1 MNMTPLVRAAVPALF
16 ALLAP
21 LASLSTA
28 QAADGAP
35 RNVIFMV
42 GDGMSFAH
50 VKAYRMY
57 ADDPST
63 ELVEPLPME
72 RFLVGAVST
81 DSIRLDCSGGDCVR
95 LPHGFTDS
103 ASSATAYAT
112 GHDTIVGH
120 LSVTGAGKPL
130 KTILERAHE
139 RGLSTGLVAT
149 SEVTHATPAAFAGHV
164 TDRDQHSLIADQLIK
179 ASAQKD
185 PVVDV
190 LLGGGRKHLQ
200 HGDRDLLAE
209 FRSAGFEVSQNL
221 DELMASKGD
230 RLLGVF
236 ADQGL
241 PRAWDREPEVP
252 SLADMTRVALRT
264 LSRNDKGFFLM
275 VEGSQIDWAAHKH
288 SVPGVVSEME
298 DFVGAIREVLEFA
311 GQRNDTLVVITADH
325 ETGGLGLGRDNIYH
339 WDATPLRGM
348 VHTPKHMA
356 QQFLSTGESLAAIV
370 ARNVPFELTPVE
382 VVELNAVH
390 DDDRS
395 VRRGLARLFNRRT
408 FTGWSSNGHTGADVP
423 LYVVGPGDEHF
434 GGVMQNEDLGR
445 TLQEVFLPH

>member
-1 MNMTPLVRAAVPALF
+1 MNMTPLARAAVPAFF
-16 ALLAP
+16 ALLALVASP
-21 LASLSTA
+21 LP
-28 QAADGAP
+28 ADAGNTPP

-63 ELVEPLPME
+63 DLVEPLPME
-72 RFLVGAVST
+72 QYLVGAVST
-81 DSIRLDCSGGDCVR
+81 DSIRLDCSSGDCVR

-139 RGLSTGLVAT
+139 RGKSTGLVAT
-149 SEVTHATPAAFAGHV
+149 SEVTHATPAAFAGHI
-164 TDRDQHSLIADQLIK
+164 TDRDQQGMIADQYVEALVL
-179 ASAQKD
+179 KD

-190 LLGGGRKHLQ
+190 LLGGGRKHLVR
-200 HGDRDLLAE
+200 GENDLMAE
-209 FRSAGFEVSQNL
+209 FRGAGYEILQNR
-221 DELMASKGD
+221 DELMVSQAD

-236 ADQGL
+236 AEQGL
-241 PRAWDREPEVP
+241 PRAWDRTPEIP
-252 SLADMTRVALRT
+252 SLADMTSVALRT
-264 LSRNDKGFFLM
+264 LNRNERGFFLM

-311 GQRNDTLVVITADH
+311 GQRDDTLVVITADH
-325 ETGGLGLGRDNIYH
+325 ETGGMALGRDNIYY

-348 VHTPKHMA
+348 VHTPKHMT
-356 QQFLSTGESLAAIV
+356 QQFLSTEEPLSSIV
-370 ARNVPFELTPVE
+370 ARNVPFKLTPVE
-382 VVELNAVH
+382 VTELDATY

-395 VRRGLARLFNRRT
+395 VRKTLAKLFNRRT
-408 FTGWSSNGHTGADVP
+408 FTAWSSNGHTGADVP
-423 LYVVGPGDEHF
+423 LYVVGPGSEQF
-434 GGVMQNEDLGR
+434 GGVMQNEDLGQA
-445 TLQEVFLPH
+445 LQEAFLP